1 MELARQASRS
11 RPAVLRN
18 GEVAGEEPRDL
29 RLDACRGLALWFIFL
44 DHVPNNDFAWLTLR
58 NYGFS
63 DTTEVFFFVSGFTCM
78 LAYGRALQ
86 GEGWAAT
93 ITRVGRR
100 ALEIYAAFL
109 LTLLAYVAVVHLA
122 GGGHFLDDTNTAIF
136 LQRPAEA
143 ILRAGM
149 MQYTPVNT
157 DVLPAF
163 VLLHLLFP
171 IVLWLMLRSAALAL
185 FLSALLYIA
194 VQVFFWNLP
203 AWPANNWFFNPL
215 AWQGLFV
222 FGAWVAQ
229 AKTGWT
235 RLRPLTRSWPVLALA
250 VGYLVFGLAVTL
262 SWQFDALGG
271 WMPDGLAKLIY
282 PIDKSNLSPL
292 RLLHFLALA
301 IIVAHFVPHAWR
313 GYDNWLSRAVIRC
326 GEHSLPIYCLGVL
339 LSFAAQVVLTRLGGG
354 IAIEAAISALGI
366 GVMIAVATI
375 LNAAAKL
382 DHHGPKLF

>member
-1 MELARQASRS
+1 ML
-11 RPAVLRN
+11 PN
-18 GEVAGEEPRDL
+18 GEVAGEEMRDL

-44 DHVPNNDFAWLTLR
+44 DHVPDNDFAWLTLR

-93 ITRVGRR
+93 VARAGRR

-109 LTLLAYVAVVHLA
+109 LTLMAYVAAVHLA
-122 GGGHFLDDTNTAIF
+122 GGGRFLDDTNTAVF

-157 DVLPAF
+157 DVLTTF
-163 VLLHLLFP
+163 VLMHLLFP
-171 IVLWLMLRSAALAL
+171 LVLWLMLRSAALAL
-185 FLSALLYIA
+185 SLSLLLYLG
-194 VQVFFWNLP
+194 VQVFSWNLP
-203 AWPANNWFFNPL
+203 AWPDNSWFFNPL
-215 AWQGLFV
+215 AWQVLFV

-229 AKTGWT
+229 AKTGWM
-235 RLRPLTRSWPVLALA
+235 RLRGWTRSWPVLALA
-250 VGYLVFGLAVTL
+250 LGYLAFSLAVVL
-262 SWQFDALGG
+262 SWYFDALGG
-271 WMPDGLAKLIY
+271 WMPEGLSKLIY

-301 IIVAHFVPHAWR
+301 IIVARFVPRAWR
-313 GYDNWLSRAVIRC
+313 GHGNWLSRAIIRC

-339 LSFAAQVVLTRLGGG
+339 LSFAAQVALTRFGGG
-354 IAIEAAISALGI
+354 LAIEAVISVLGI
-366 GVMIAVATI
+366 GVMIAVATV
-375 LNAAAKL
+375 LNSAAKL

>member
-1 MELARQASRS
+1 
-11 RPAVLRN
+11 
-18 GEVAGEEPRDL
+18 
-29 RLDACRGLALWFIFL
+29 LALWFIFL